1 MEPIFIESYCRR
13 FSKLFG
19 FQCLSVNS
27 KNVGAIYRKESGFT
41 DYIEVLATAVADSD
55 VDLKER
61 TIGDF
66 LFESGYVARRTDII
80 ADVIAKARILR
91 ERRN

>member
-1 MEPIFIESYCRR
+1 MSERVTERIW
-13 FSKLFG
+13 L
-19 FQCLSVNS
+19 
-27 KNVGAIYRKESGFT
+27 YRL
-41 DYIEVLATAVADSD
+41 YRVLATAVADSD

-80 ADVIAKARILR
+80 ADVIVKARILR